1 MRSPKQIQ
9 NLVKVI
15 VVAALAKEFRK
26 SEIIK
31 RIIKNI
37 KQNDHIASGSLSR
50 PDTTGSI
57 TPSADDKWLIRP
69 DSVIVRAITSGRV
82 VVGITVK
89 LNIKHGVEPQYF
101 WLSNKSPD
109 KRWWP
114 NGERIEQWIIQK
126 ARKGKR
132 FTISERGRVK
142 TMDPDSI
149 SDVSRV
155 AYVISRSMAK
165 KGIKKTNL
173 TDPFYGDKGVVKT
186 VNRAKAAYTA
196 RIYELF
202 LTLVVT
208 EQEVIFTNMTK

>member
-1 MRSPKQIQ
+1 
-9 NLVKVI
+9 
-15 VVAALAKEFRK
+15 
-26 SEIIK
+26 
-31 RIIKNI
+31 
-37 KQNDHIASGSLSR
+37 
-50 PDTTGSI
+50 
-57 TPSADDKWLIRP
+57 
-69 DSVIVRAITSGRV
+69 
-82 VVGITVK
+82 
-89 LNIKHGVEPQYF
+89 
-101 WLSNKSPD
+101 
-109 KRWWP
+109 
-114 NGERIEQWIIQK
+114 
-126 ARKGKR
+126 
-132 FTISERGRVK
+132 
-142 TMDPDSI
+142 MDPDSI